1 MLCRADSLLPL
12 VQNVNNNAGQP
23 RAQSL
28 LDSLISQ
35 TLGELICNHR
45 IDPELFVPGAISL
58 GKDEGW
64 RLANER
70 YAERLKDEA
79 RNPENGLRP
88 NEVGQKERRITRHVD
103 RYYRETAA
111 EDWNLYSV
119 HSNSKGALK
128 PGLELAGHRVHPKHR
143 KAGDGRPKFDCR
155 GSLIRIYLPPVSW
168 LGAMDRLDIYGF
180 TADPETYEPIQA
192 WEFVLSNPEV
202 PIWVEESALKA
213 LAATSAGQLAVG
225 LNGINSAGQKS
236 RPDRLRPMLA
246 QLAKDERPM
255 TVRFDHGEYSRKAA
269 ERLSNQLN
277 KAGAKAGWFCWTGGD
292 LPEKTDDYLAEQ
304 FRRRYRGQEP
314 LREPMPGKKWE
325 DLRVVGKSKLPH
337 YSRLVGEWPTTTI
350 DREFAAE
357 DIAKA
362 RIESR
367 VIALVGATGTGK
379 TTASVAAVE
388 LMERVSGSKS
398 VVIGLYH
405 RKSLVH
411 KGAAEFGV
419 RDISA
424 AKRTADREGC
434 NSTRDGLFCCCESIK
449 KPDMEKTL
457 LAMSYDLEENPR
469 DTILFLDEI
478 SQSAFHL
485 LVGGTDGMPKIRR
498 EAVNAIE
505 RLVSNPC
512 VTVITAESGM
522 GDIELAW
529 LQSLSGVKPEVI
541 KSTFTR
547 ESVLYV
553 GAPSKANIDH
563 LQSLASEVLQS
574 GKKVWLSMGEAT
586 AVERFCKAFENEYKV
601 LAITSANSSDDEVA
615 EFMSDTETVG
625 PKYDL
630 VAYSPSVVSGISL
643 AGTEVGLA
651 ACVQQFA
658 MGPEDALQ
666 ALGRARRA
674 EFRVLLMADAAPMAM
689 IGTHEITFDGV
700 QKAKA
705 KMVTKMDINAYK
717 QLFNSV
723 EKATMVY
730 SLNLEARKNKEAMC
744 NDNVLTSRLKDQGY
758 KLEAIEA
765 LFSKFDTAEVIE
777 RKRQIV
783 KIVREEEASIKAE
796 LLQKLAKGEIDLGT
810 AMTRAKSEAEGGL
823 VIDYE
828 RMNPAL
834 EWHWYQRLGVEKL
847 VEAGSFDHQSAEF
860 LQLSDRVKMLDKKE
874 ARELRTVLGGRITI
888 PGPDDEVKLSF
899 AKAILKL
906 AGLETSR
913 KRFRIGNERTYR
925 YEIK

>member
-1 MLCRADSLLPL
+1 
-12 VQNVNNNAGQP
+12 
-23 RAQSL
+23 
-28 LDSLISQ
+28 
-35 TLGELICNHR
+35 
-45 IDPELFVPGAISL
+45 
-58 GKDEGW
+58 
-64 RLANER
+64 
-70 YAERLKDEA
+70 
-79 RNPENGLRP
+79 
-88 NEVGQKERRITRHVD
+88 
-103 RYYRETAA
+103 
-111 EDWNLYSV
+111 
-119 HSNSKGALK
+119 
-128 PGLELAGHRVHPKHR
+128 
-143 KAGDGRPKFDCR
+143 
-155 GSLIRIYLPPVSW
+155 
-168 LGAMDRLDIYGF
+168 
-180 TADPETYEPIQA
+180 
-192 WEFVLSNPEV
+192 
-202 PIWVEESALKA
+202 
-213 LAATSAGQLAVG
+213 
-225 LNGINSAGQKS
+225 
-236 RPDRLRPMLA
+236 
-246 QLAKDERPM
+246 
-255 TVRFDHGEYSRKAA
+255 
-269 ERLSNQLN
+269 
-277 KAGAKAGWFCWTGGD
+277 
-292 LPEKTDDYLAEQ
+292 
-304 FRRRYRGQEP
+304 
-314 LREPMPGKKWE
+314 
-325 DLRVVGKSKLPH
+325 
-337 YSRLVGEWPTTTI
+337 
-350 DREFAAE
+350 
-357 DIAKA
+357 
-362 RIESR
+362 
-367 VIALVGATGTGK
+367 
-379 TTASVAAVE
+379 
-388 LMERVSGSKS
+388 
-398 VVIGLYH
+398 
-405 RKSLVH
+405 
-411 KGAAEFGV
+411 
-419 RDISA
+419 
-424 AKRTADREGC
+424 
-434 NSTRDGLFCCCESIK
+434 
-449 KPDMEKTL
+449 
-457 LAMSYDLEENPR
+457 
-469 DTILFLDEI
+469 
-478 SQSAFHL
+478 
-485 LVGGTDGMPKIRR
+485 
-498 EAVNAIE
+498 
-505 RLVSNPC
+505 
-512 VTVITAESGM
+512 
-522 GDIELAW
+522 
-529 LQSLSGVKPEVI
+529 
-541 KSTFTR
+541 
-547 ESVLYV
+547 
-553 GAPSKANIDH
+553 
-563 LQSLASEVLQS
+563 
-574 GKKVWLSMGEAT
+574 
-586 AVERFCKAFENEYKV
+586 
-601 LAITSANSSDDEVA
+601 
-615 EFMSDTETVG
+615 MSDTETVG

-899 AKAILKL
+899 TKAILKL